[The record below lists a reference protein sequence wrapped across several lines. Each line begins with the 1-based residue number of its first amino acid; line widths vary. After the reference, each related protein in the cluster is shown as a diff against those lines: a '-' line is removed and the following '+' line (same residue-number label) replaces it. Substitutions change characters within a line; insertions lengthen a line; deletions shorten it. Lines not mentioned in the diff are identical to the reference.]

1 MINTLYTN
9 LRFYAGFFCL
19 IVQSVTAT
27 ENIHTWLHLG
37 SFPCVFLLAKR
48 RANSHNQ
55 DPRGIDW

>member
-1 MINTLYTN
+1 MNTTYTS

-19 IVQSVTAT
+19 IVQPVTAK
-27 ENIHTWLHLG
+27 ENIHTWLHFG

-48 RANSHNQ
+48 RGNGHNQ